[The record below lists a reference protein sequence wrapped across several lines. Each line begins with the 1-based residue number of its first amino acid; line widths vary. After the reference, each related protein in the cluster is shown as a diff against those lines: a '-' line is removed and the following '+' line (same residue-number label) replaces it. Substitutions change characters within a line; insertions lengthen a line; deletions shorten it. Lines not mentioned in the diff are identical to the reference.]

1 MIKRTKNNP
10 NPRVTYA
17 ESMLYAIAI
26 LELILWHKYEN
37 KREKKNETF
46 LHWSSPLII
55 TKNKITNGEIIK
67 HEMTIFIQEQ
77 KKLKKLH
84 YGD

>member
-46 LHWSSPLII
+46 LH
-55 TKNKITNGEIIK
+55 
-67 HEMTIFIQEQ
+67 
-77 KKLKKLH
+77 
-84 YGD
+84 